1 MIKWLQRVFSAS
13 KQTYPLPKEWQKILA
28 RNATFR
34 SSLDPAT
41 QKRLDLGIAVF
52 VNDKYWEGCGGLELG
67 DEHRVTIAAH
77 ALRLTLGFEE
87 DLFDDVKTILVYP
100 STYKA
105 QAKEH
110 IGGGIIVE
118 GKSARL
124 GESWYHGPV
133 ILAWSDI
140 ESQILH
146 RGNPRNVIAHEFA
159 HQLDYRNGRDADGV
173 PPIESAELA
182 TRWLDVMQREYEKL
196 CQICQQRG
204 KRSVLDCYG
213 ATNRAEFFA
222 VATESFFEATDQ
234 LSQECPDLFQELQ
247 NFYRQDPRT
256 TSV

>member
-1 MIKWLQRVFSAS
+1 MIKWLSKYFSS
-13 KQTYPLPKEWQKILA
+13 EQSYPLPKEWQKILA
-28 RNATFR
+28 RNAAFR
-34 SSLDPAT
+34 TQLDTAT
-41 QKRLDLGIAVF
+41 QKRLDLGIAAF
-52 VNDKYWEGCGGLELG
+52 VRDKYWEGCGGFELS

-77 ALRLTLGFEE
+77 ALRITLGYEE
-87 DLFDDVKTILVYP
+87 DYFDDVQTILVYP

-105 QAKEH
+105 QAKEN

-159 HQLDYRNGRDADGV
+159 HQLDYRNGPAADGV
-173 PPIESAELA
+173 PPIESAEQA
-182 TRWLDVMQREYEKL
+182 TRWLDVMKREYEKL
-196 CQICQQRG
+196 CQICQHRG
-204 KRSVLDCYG
+204 RRSVLDCYG

-222 VATESFFEATDQ
+222 VATESFFEDANR
-234 LSQECPDLFQELQ
+234 LSSECPELFQEMMG
-247 NFYRQDPRT
+247 FYQQDPRQQMI
-256 TSV
+256 